1 MVGMSG
7 ADDDNIAVKIP
18 VVVFYLAVEAGIR
31 VGIAFDFD
39 ANDFILQYHN
49 DVRAGFSHCFL
60 FNNTDF
66 RMPVFQKVEEW
77 FADVFVF

>member
-1 MVGMSG
+1 MSF
-7 ADDDNIAVKIP
+7 VSWVSKIS
-18 VVVFYLAVEAGIR
+18 F
-31 VGIAFDFD
+31 F
-39 ANDFILQYHN
+39 QT
-49 DVRAGFSHCFL
+49 FL